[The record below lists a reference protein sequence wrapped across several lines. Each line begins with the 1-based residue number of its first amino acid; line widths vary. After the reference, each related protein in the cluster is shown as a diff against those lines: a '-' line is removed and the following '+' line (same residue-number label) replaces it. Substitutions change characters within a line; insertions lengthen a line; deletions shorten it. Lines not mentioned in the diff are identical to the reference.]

1 MNAEASKREL
11 EQLLTWYVESGADEA
26 IGDTPVNR
34 IKVPQPNSALAPTVT
49 AATGESTPRKP
60 GMKLPLQSTD
70 ETAASARAIAATC
83 SDLSSLR
90 TALDAFNGCALKKTA
105 TQLVF
110 SDGNPDAE
118 VMLVGEAPGG
128 DEDRVGRPFVGPA
141 GKLLDLMLGAIGL
154 DRTRVYI
161 TNIVPW
167 RPPGNRNPSA
177 NEVAICLP
185 FLHRHIELV
194 NPRILVLVGGVPAS
208 ALLGVKQGITKMRG
222 RWHIYRGNPNAQDGT
237 EIPTMPIFHTAYL
250 LRSPAKKK
258 EAWRDLL
265 EIKRRLEESG

>member
-1 MNAEASKREL
+1 MNAEASKHEL

-34 IKVPQPNSALAPTVT
+34 IKVPRPNSALAPTVST
-49 AATGESTPRKP
+49 TTGESAPRKP
-60 GMKLPLQSTD
+60 GMKLPIESTD
-70 ETAASARAIAATC
+70 ETAASACAIAATC
-83 SDLSSLR
+83 LDLSSLR

-141 GKLLDLMLGAIGL
+141 GKLLDLMLSAIGL
-154 DRTRVYI
+154 DRTRAYI

-167 RPPGNRNPSA
+167 RPPGNRNPSD

-194 NPRILVLVGGVPAS
+194 RPRILVLVGGVPAN
-208 ALLGVKQGITKMRG
+208 ALLGVKQGITKVRG
-222 RWHIYRGNPNAQDGT
+222 RWHIYRGNPHAHDGT

-265 EIKRRLEESG
+265 EIKKRLEESG

>member
-1 MNAEASKREL
+1 MNAEASKHEL

-26 IGDTPVNR
+26 IGDAPVDR
-34 IKVPQPNSALAPTVT
+34 IKLPRSNSASAPTVRPT
-49 AATGESTPRKP
+49 TGESAPRKT
-60 GMKLPLQSTD
+60 GMILPLESTD
-70 ETAASARAIAATC
+70 ETAASALAIANTC

-110 SDGNPDAE
+110 SDGSPDAE

-141 GKLLDLMLGAIGL
+141 GQLLDLMLSAIGL